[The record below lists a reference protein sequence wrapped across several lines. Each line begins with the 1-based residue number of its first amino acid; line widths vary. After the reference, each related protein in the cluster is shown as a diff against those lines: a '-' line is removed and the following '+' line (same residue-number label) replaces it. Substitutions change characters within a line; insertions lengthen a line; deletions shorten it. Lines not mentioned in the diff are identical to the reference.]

1 MTLRPRLQVIEKDDF
16 ERIHAAS
23 LKILKQTGV
32 VFHDE
37 DALAILKRHGAKV
50 NNKIVHFSEKII
62 EKALESAPSKFKW
75 YARNEDSSLN
85 VGDGERVAI
94 QPNIGPVNIKDSESG
109 AIPASLKDFIN
120 IQKICQ
126 ASSVINVTGGNP
138 VDPADIEPSK
148 RHLMM
153 MYETIKNTDKPMV
166 SYTVRDLYQANEVLD
181 MTEIAMGQKKFL
193 ELNHC
198 IGASVTPLS
207 PLTWGPDSLQM
218 IMAYSKR
225 NQIVFLP
232 PAPMAGITGPISLI
246 GTTVLQNTEI
256 LSGIV
261 LAQLINPGS
270 PVVYAVSASPGYLK
284 SGRFVGGSP
293 EMMMINIPGLQM
305 GKDFYKLPVRTM
317 CGITDSHD
325 IDCQAGYETMQNIMG
340 GILGGADIILES
352 LGVLDSVMTT
362 SYEKMIIDEEIIS
375 RVLRIR
381 EGVDT
386 SDIESSIDVIQEI
399 AHNGNYLVHQTTL
412 ENFRK
417 RWVPTIS
424 NWDGKSDNLIQKANR
439 KYKEILKN
447 APESL
452 IDSELDKELLNYM
465 ESTFRRQ

>member
-1 MTLRPRLQVIEKDDF
+1 MSLRPQLNVIAKDDF
-16 ERIHAAS
+16 LRIHEAS
-23 LKILKQTGV
+23 LKILRQTGV

-37 DALAILKRHGAKV
+37 EALATFKKHGAKV
-50 NNKIVHFSEKII
+50 NNKIVYFSEKLVD
-62 EKALESAPSKFKW
+62 KALETAPSKFKW
-75 YARNEDSSLN
+75 QARNNVHSLN
-85 VGDGERVAI
+85 IGGGAQIAI
-94 QPNIGPVNIKDSESG
+94 QPNIGPVNIKDSEEG
-109 AIPASLKDFIN
+109 IRPATLKDFTN

-153 MYETIKNTDKPMV
+153 MYETVKNTDKPLV
-166 SYTVRDLYQANEVLD
+166 SYTVQDLAQANEVLD
-181 MTEIAMGQKKFL
+181 MIEIAMGQKNYL

-207 PLTWGPDSLQM
+207 PLSWGPDSSQM
-218 IMAYSKR
+218 ILSYSKR

-261 LAQLINPGS
+261 LTQLVNPGN
-270 PVVYAVSASPGYLK
+270 PVVYAVSSSPGYLK
-284 SGRFVGGSP
+284 TAQFVGGSP
-293 EMMMINIPGLQM
+293 EMMLINIPGLQM

-325 IDCQAGYETMQNIMG
+325 VDCQAGYETMQNIMG
-340 GILGGADIILES
+340 GVLGGADIILEA

-362 SYEKMIIDEEIIS
+362 CYEKIIIDEEIIS

-386 SDIESSIDVIQEI
+386 SDLESSVGVIQEI
-399 AHNGNYLVHQTTL
+399 AHNGNYLAHQSTL
-412 ENFRK
+412 ENFRNS
-417 RWVPTIS
+417 WVPSIS
-424 NWDGKSDNLIQKANR
+424 DWDGRSDSLVQKANR

-447 APESL
+447 APDIL
-452 IDSELDKELLNYM
+452 IDTELDKELLNYM
-465 ESTFRRQ
+465 EGAFRR

>member
-1 MTLRPRLQVIEKDDF
+1 MTLRPRLQVIEKNDF
-16 ERIHAAS
+16 DRIHAAS

-50 NNKIVHFSEKII
+50 NNKIVYFSEELV
-62 EKALESAPSKFKW
+62 EKALESAPSSFKW
-75 YARNEDSSLN
+75 HARNENSSLN
-85 VGDGERVAI
+85 IGDGERVAI

-109 AIPASLKDFIN
+109 TIPASLNDFIN

-138 VDPADIEPSK
+138 VDPADIKPSK

-181 MTEIAMGQKKFL
+181 MTEIAMGQKNFL

-207 PLTWGPDSLQM
+207 PLSWGPDSSQM

-232 PAPMAGITGPISLI
+232 PAPMAGISGPISLI
-246 GTTVLQNTEI
+246 GTTVLQNAEI

-270 PVVYAVSASPGYLK
+270 PVVYAVSSSPGYLK

-293 EMMMINIPGLQM
+293 EMMLINIPGLQM
-305 GKDFYKLPVRTM
+305 GKEFYKLPVRTM

-340 GILGGADIILES
+340 GILGGADIILET

-362 SYEKMIIDEEIIS
+362 CYEKMILDEEIIS

-386 SDIESSIDVIQEI
+386 SDLESSIDAIQEI
-399 AHNGNYLVHQTTL
+399 AHNGSYLDHQTTL
-412 ENFRK
+412 DNFRK
-417 RWVPTIS
+417 SWIPTIS
-424 NWDGKSDNLIQKANR
+424 NWDGRSENLVQKANSM
-439 KYKEILKN
+439 YKEILKN